1 MSVVEGSPR
10 ARAPIDKPNL
20 FQMSSKSSRRLLFHH
35 SWLFHF
41 ILYSSCVFF
50 LKICISQTASVSAD
64 SCTFFLFCPKI
75 RKNTNLKTGTTLT
88 KIPRVSTWQPT
99 VSHLWNVP
107 SASVVVP
114 SNWHPLPPRHSFH
127 TVIQLMGPRCWYEP
141 RWHMKA
147 RGDESTWEAFLEPT
161 SAVHGCFLAVFCWVR
176 SPTVWRWEPMTE
188 RKRER
193 ERGEEK
199 EPSGDDSLT

>member
-20 FQMSSKSSRRLLFHH
+20 FQMSSKSSPPSPLSSFQIV
-35 SWLFHF
+35 SFHF
-41 ILYSSCVFF
+41 VFIVCFF
-50 LKICISQTASVSAD
+50 LKNMYFSDRFSLSW
-64 SCTFFLFCPKI
+64 FLYVLPFLPKNK
-75 RKNTNLKTGTTLT
+75 KNTNLKTGTTLT
-88 KIPRVSTWQPT
+88 KIPRASTWQPT

-147 RGDESTWEAFLEPT
+147 RGDESTWEAF
-161 SAVHGCFLAVFCWVR
+161 
-176 SPTVWRWEPMTE
+176 
-188 RKRER
+188 
-193 ERGEEK
+193 
-199 EPSGDDSLT
+199 